1 MELIH
6 TTKAEVVDLTQST
19 SPRVDKRQKRSGG
32 FSSSG
37 IKKTPTPTQLET
49 NFEQERIKLDYEFEL
64 RKLELEVKFRERGLE
79 R

>member
-1 MELIH
+1 MLR
-6 TTKAEVVDLTQST
+6 ST
-19 SPRVDKRQKRSGG
+19 SPRDKRQKRSGV

-37 IKKTPTPTQLET
+37 INKTPTLAQLET
-49 NFEQERIKLDYEFEL
+49 DLEQERMKIDYEFEL